1 MRKKADTCVFT
12 VVYPGMEAWLPEL
25 ADSLGRQDADAFDL
39 LIVNDGLD
47 PGSLEDLQTG
57 FNCTILEP
65 AGEIAAN
72 RLTGFRYL
80 LRAGYTH
87 TVFADADDRMP
98 PDRVRI
104 SVQLLREFDIAV
116 NDLDIMGAGGEIIT
130 KGFWSGRL
138 KDMAPIHK
146 NDLLNSNMIGLGNSS
161 VRTSILEDLVLHQD
175 IQALDWYL
183 FTLLLYRGHRA
194 VFTTRTSTHYRQHD
208 ANILGAGT
216 GEMDGPTLKKW
227 IRIKAAHYR
236 ALKGLSDAHRQKHAI
251 YSELESK
258 IDEPGVLA
266 AHLASVSRPE
276 SQAESRAVTQPGK
289 ANPFWFERV

>member
-1 MRKKADTCVFT
+1 
-12 VVYPGMEAWLPEL
+12 MEAWLPDFAE
-25 ADSLGRQDADAFDL
+25 SLGRQNADAFDL
-39 LIVNDGLD
+39 VIVNDGLD
-47 PGSLEDLQTG
+47 PGSLADLQSG

-65 AGEIAAN
+65 SGENAAN
-72 RLTGFRYL
+72 RLTGFRRL
-80 LRAGYTH
+80 LRAGYSH
-87 TVFADADDRMP
+87 TVFADADDRMS

-116 NDLDIMGAGGEIIT
+116 NDLDIMGTDGEIIT

-138 KDMAPIHK
+138 QDMAPIHK

-183 FTLLLYRGHRA
+183 FTLLLYREYRA

-216 GEMDGPTLKKW
+216 GEMGEPALKKW

-236 ALKGLSDAHRQKHAI
+236 ALKGLSGAHRQKHAF

-266 AHLASVSRPE
+266 AHMASVSRTQSQAGSQAGSRPE
-276 SQAESRAVTQPGK
+276 SRSGTQPGK